1 MATTT
6 NDNNYNLKYN
16 TMNNIKLT
24 DKELVLI
31 INALTEK
38 IRYKGVQKL
47 LSNIHNQLFTN
58 GTLMLEEEEKKTN
71 KRNWFDF
78 NKAHQKYLDKL
89 TDTE

>member
-1 MATTT
+1 
-6 NDNNYNLKYN
+6 NLKYN

-31 INALTEK
+31 INALTDR

-58 GTLMLEEEEKKTN
+58 GTLMLEEDKEKYTIADNGENLVGKEADEYEEN
-71 KRNWFDF
+71 NYND
-78 NKAHQKYLDKL
+78 LPS
-89 TDTE
+89 